1 MKIYIIREG
10 RSVQMYV
17 VIPKW
22 KAAFLAANRR
32 KIMGWGKNLPEAID
46 RLGGVAEKL
55 AVLHELSKNELGT
68 KHHSGARK

>member
-10 RSVQMYV
+10 RSVQLYV

-22 KAAFLAANRR
+22 KAAFLAVNRR
-32 KIMGWGKNLPEAID
+32 KIIGWGKNLPEAID

-55 AVLHELSKNELGT
+55 AVLHELSK
-68 KHHSGARK
+68 K

>member
-1 MKIYIIREG
+1 
-10 RSVQMYV
+10 MYV

-22 KAAFLAANRR
+22 KSAFLAINRR

-55 AVLHELSKNELGT
+55 AVLHELSK
-68 KHHSGARK
+68 K